1 MEESRKQDE
10 SEFNLREW
18 ALKAKLNREKTNSR
32 RYSAS
37 YIRSFREEAKSFRSN
52 VTISST
58 ASSPGYALREEID
71 PSKYSFTT
79 ALKGAQPLEQAK
91 PSMSIE
97 MNGNLQVYK
106 FLCLFLRA
114 ALQAKTIYSWEYM
127 SPDGLALNS
136 KWNEAEKYICN
147 PLSGEVPLEC
157 LSTKI
162 LSGRSFRQPG
172 NRIAISG
179 PLIYPSQIQN
189 TPQFQTKHHV
199 EPSLPTNE
207 VEVQIPSKEKKEVT
221 VTRDKG
227 TQSISAYVSSNSPS
241 PAPTPSIE
249 EMSIKL
255 SSEAADSSSPMTPSS
270 IKEIST
276 KHWEADHAAGHSPV
290 TSPKLT
296 SEQEVEVKETGEEE
310 DTKRKEQ
317 VQQLRGQRNEKVK
330 KRCRQIGGCLSW
342 KSLWMRRTRHRE
354 KHKSTNNNIF
364 LCHINGCY
372 KH

>member
-1 MEESRKQDE
+1 MQSSLPTSIVCVSIKEEGGSMEQSRKQDE

-37 YIRSFREEAKSFRSN
+37 YIRSFREEARSFRSN

-58 ASSPGYALREEID
+58 ASSPGYTLREEID

-79 ALKGAQPLEQAK
+79 ALK
-91 PSMSIE
+91 
-97 MNGNLQVYK
+97 
-106 FLCLFLRA
+106 

-162 LSGRSFRQPG
+162 PSGRSFRQPPS
-172 NRIAISG
+172 RIAISG
-179 PLIYPSQIQN
+179 PLIYPSQFQS
-189 TPQFQTKHHV
+189 TQQFQTKYPAK
-199 EPSLPTNE
+199 PSLPTHE
-207 VEVQIPSKEKKEVT
+207 VEIKIPNKEKKEVSI
-221 VTRDKG
+221 TRDVG

-249 EMSIKL
+249 ERSIKL
-255 SSEAADSSSPMTPSS
+255 SSEAADSSPMTTPS
-270 IKEIST
+270 IKEISS
-276 KHWEADHAAGHSPV
+276 KHWEEDHSPV
-290 TSPKLT
+290 TAPKLK

-310 DTKRKEQ
+310 DTKRNEELQ
-317 VQQLRGQRNEKVK
+317 GQRKKVK
-330 KRCRQIGGCLSW
+330 QRCSQIGGCLSW
-342 KSLWMRRTRHRE
+342 KSLWMRRTRQRE
-354 KHKSTNNNIF
+354 KHKSRNNNIF
-364 LCHINGCY
+364 LCHINGCC
-372 KH
+372 KE